1 MIQPGDLVQLV
12 SPKGK
17 RYLRV
22 AGAEDELHTH
32 DGKLD
37 LKSICDL
44 DYGQCIRTH
53 LDREYR
59 LFKPTLYELVKKIER
74 QTQIIYPK
82 DIGYI
87 LFKLSIG
94 PGARVVEAGCG
105 SGSLTLALAWFVGP
119 QGKVVSL
126 ERRPEFAGLCA
137 KNLSKVGLLDRVD
150 IREQDVEQGFGQPEA
165 DAVFIDLRT
174 PWDYLD
180 QIAAGVKN
188 GHPVGFLLPTMNQVT
203 ALLQAMQDTAFTE
216 TEVVEILV
224 RHYKPVPD
232 RFRPQDRMVAHTG
245 YLIFAKVY
253 KPAPTSASGPVEA

>member
-1 MIQPGDLVQLV
+1 MIHPGDHVQLD

-22 AGAEDELHTH
+22 AGADSELHTH

-53 LDREYR
+53 LDKEYR
-59 LFKPTLYELVKKIER
+59 LFKPTLFELLKKIDR

-87 LFKLSIG
+87 LLKLSIG
-94 PGARVVEAGCG
+94 PGVRVLEAGCG

-119 QGKVVSL
+119 QGRVTSL
-126 ERRPEFAGLCA
+126 ERRPEFARLCA
-137 KNLSKVGLLDRVD
+137 KNLSKIGLLDRVD
-150 IREQDVEQGFGQPEA
+150 ILDQDLSQGFDTPEA
-165 DAVFIDLRT
+165 DAVFIDVRT

-188 GHPVGFLLPTMNQVT
+188 GHPVGFLLPTVNQVT
-203 ALLQAMQDTAFTE
+203 TLLAAMQDSAFAE
-216 TEVVEILV
+216 TEVMELLV

-232 RFRPQDRMVAHTG
+232 RFRPEDRMVAHTG
-245 YLIFAKVY
+245 FLIFSKVY
-253 KPAPTSASGPVEA
+253 KPTH

>member
-1 MIQPGDLVQLV
+1 MIQPGDLVSLV

-17 RYLRV
+17 RYLLV
-22 AGAEDELHTH
+22 AGADSELHTH

-37 LKSICDL
+37 LKSICEL

-53 LDREYR
+53 LEREYR

-87 LFKLSIG
+87 LFRLNIG
-94 PGARVVEAGCG
+94 PGVRVVEAGSG

-119 QGKVVSL
+119 EGKVISL
-126 ERRPEFAGLCA
+126 ERRPEFARLCA
-137 KNLSKVGLLDRVD
+137 KNLSKVGLLDRVQ
-150 IREQDVEQGFGQPEA
+150 IREQDLSQGFGSSEA
-165 DAVFIDLRT
+165 DAVFIDVRT
-174 PWDYLD
+174 PWDYLE

-188 GHPVGFLLPTMNQVT
+188 GHPVGFLLPTVNQVT
-203 ALLQAMQDTAFTE
+203 ALLSAMQDTAAFIE
-216 TEVVEILV
+216 PEVVEILV
-224 RHYKPVPD
+224 RHYKPVAD

-245 YLIFAKVY
+245 YLIFSKVY
-253 KPAPTSASGPVEA
+253 KTTA

>member
-1 MIQPGDLVQLV
+1 MIHPGDLVQLV

-22 AGAEDELHTH
+22 AGADSELHTH

-37 LKSICDL
+37 LNSICDL

-53 LDREYR
+53 LDKEYR
-59 LFKPTLYELVKKIER
+59 LFKPTLYELVKKIDR

-94 PGARVVEAGCG
+94 PGARVLEAGCG

-119 QGKVVSL
+119 QGRVITM
-126 ERRPEFAGLCA
+126 ERRPEFARLCA
-137 KNLSKVGLLDRVD
+137 KNLSKVGLRDRVD
-150 IREQDVEQGFGQPEA
+150 ILDQDLSQGFGVPEA
-165 DAVFIDLRT
+165 EAVFIDVRT
-174 PWDYLD
+174 PWDYLE
-180 QIAAGVKN
+180 QIAAGIKN
-188 GHPVGFLLPTMNQVT
+188 GHPVGFLLPTVNQVT
-203 ALLQAMQDTAFTE
+203 TLLGAMQGSAFTE

-224 RHYKPVPD
+224 RHYKPVAD
-232 RFRPQDRMVAHTG
+232 RFRPEDRMVAHTG
-245 YLIFAKVY
+245 FLIFSKVY
-253 KPAPTSASGPVEA
+253 KPTD

>member
-1 MIQPGDLVQLV
+1 MQGDAMILPGDLVQLV

-22 AGAEDELHTH
+22 AGAESELHTH

-59 LFKPTLYELVKKIER
+59 LFKPTLYELVKKIDR

-94 PGARVVEAGCG
+94 PGVRVIEAGCG

-119 QGKVVSL
+119 QGQVVSL
-126 ERRPEFAGLCA
+126 ERRPEFARLCA
-137 KNLSKVGLLDRVD
+137 KNLSRVGLLDRVE
-150 IREQDVEQGFGQPEA
+150 IREQDLGDGLNIPEA
-165 DAVFIDLRT
+165 DAVFIDVRT
-174 PWDYLD
+174 PWGYLD
-180 QIAAGVKN
+180 HIAAGVKN
-188 GHPVGFLLPTMNQVT
+188 GHPVGFLLPTVNQVT
-203 ALLQAMQDTAFTE
+203 TLLAAMQDTVFTE
-216 TEVVEILV
+216 AEVVEILV
-224 RHYKPVPD
+224 RHYKPVPE
-232 RFRPQDRMVAHTG
+232 RFRPEDRMVAHTG
-245 YLIFAKVY
+245 YLIFTKVY
-253 KPAPTSASGPVEA
+253 KPTA

>member
-1 MIQPGDLVQLV
+1 MILPGDLVQLV

-22 AGAEDELHTH
+22 AGAESELHTH

-59 LFKPTLYELVKKIER
+59 LFKPTLYELVKKIDR

-94 PGARVVEAGCG
+94 PGVRVIEAGCG

-119 QGKVVSL
+119 QGQVVSL
-126 ERRPEFAGLCA
+126 ERRPEFARLCA
-137 KNLSKVGLLDRVD
+137 KNLSRVGLLDRVE
-150 IREQDVEQGFGQPEA
+150 IREQDLGDGLNIPEA
-165 DAVFIDLRT
+165 DAVFIDVRT
-174 PWDYLD
+174 PWGYLD
-180 QIAAGVKN
+180 HIAAGVKN
-188 GHPVGFLLPTMNQVT
+188 GHPVGFLLPTVNQVT
-203 ALLQAMQDTAFTE
+203 TLLAAMQDTVFTE
-216 TEVVEILV
+216 AEVVEILV
-224 RHYKPVPD
+224 RHYKPVPE
-232 RFRPQDRMVAHTG
+232 RFRPEDRMVAHTG
-245 YLIFAKVY
+245 YLIFTKVY
-253 KPAPTSASGPVEA
+253 KPTA

>member
-1 MIQPGDLVQLV
+1 MIYPGDLVQLV

-22 AGAEDELHTH
+22 AGADSELHTH

-53 LDREYR
+53 LDKEYR
-59 LFKPTLYELVKKIER
+59 LFKPTLFELLKKIDR

-87 LFKLSIG
+87 LLKLSVG
-94 PGARVVEAGCG
+94 PGARILEAGCG

-119 QGKVVSL
+119 QGRVISM
-126 ERRPEFAGLCA
+126 ERRPEFARLCA
-137 KNLSKVGLLDRVD
+137 KNLSKIGLQDRVD
-150 IREQDVEQGFGQPEA
+150 ILEQDLSQGWEPPEA
-165 DAVFIDLRT
+165 DAVFIDVRT

-180 QIAAGVKN
+180 HIAAGVKN
-188 GHPVGFLLPTMNQVT
+188 GHPVGFLLPTVNQVT
-203 ALLQAMQDTAFTE
+203 TLLEAMRDSAFAE
-216 TEVVEILV
+216 TEVMELLV

-232 RFRPQDRMVAHTG
+232 RFRPEDRMVAHTG
-245 YLIFAKVY
+245 FLIFSKVY
-253 KPAPTSASGPVEA
+253 KPTP